1 MGDRGVVRTGQLP
14 RDGFFRGDTLQASN
28 FDALTA
34 GFTAGDVLII
44 SELHGNQIHHERQR
58 VGLKALAQKA
68 NCTLS
73 VGLEF
78 LESPKQNLV
87 DAYIAGQLNEAD
99 FLKQVGWGGN
109 PFDDYRE
116 QLLLVRQTGGRGLAL
131 NAPRSLTGRI
141 SKVGVAGLTPEESA
155 LLPPKFTLGSAG
167 YRERFDAIMGG
178 HVPAAALQR
187 YFEAQST
194 WDENMAYTATE
205 HLRLNPTHCVAI
217 VVGDFHAAWG
227 GGLPDR
233 LRARGAKRVLV
244 ISQVETR
251 DLTEAE
257 LTAEL
262 GPHTRYGSRAD
273 AIWLSQSPP

>member
-1 MGDRGVVRTGQLP
+1 MRTGQLP
-14 RDGFFRGDTLQASN
+14 RDGFFRGDTLQAST
-28 FDALTA
+28 FDNLTS
-34 GFTAGDVLII
+34 GFSAGDVLIL
-44 SELHGNQIHHERQR
+44 SEVHGNPIHHERQR
-58 VGLKALAQKA
+58 VALKAMAKSA

-78 LESPKQNLV
+78 LEAPKQNVV
-87 DAYIAGQLNEAD
+87 DTFIAGQLSEAD

-116 QLLLVRQTGGRGLAL
+116 QLLLVRQTGGKGLAL

-141 SKVGVAGLTPEESA
+141 SRVGIAGLTPEESA
-155 LLPPKFTLGSAG
+155 ILPPQFTLGSAA

-194 WDENMAYTATE
+194 WDDTMAFVAQE
-205 HLRLNPTHCVAI
+205 HLRQNTSHCLAI
-217 VVGDFHAAWG
+217 LVGDFHAAWD

-233 LRARGAKRVLV
+233 LKARGAKRVLV
-244 ISQVETR
+244 ISQVETKG
-251 DLTEAE
+251 LTEAE

-262 GPHTRYGSRAD
+262 GPHSSYGSRAD